1 MYFAAIDDN
10 VMNMLGYD
18 PDTQA
23 VFGLARDGT
32 SCLRT
37 KDAGHSWL
45 VLQAI
50 VSQFAHLSLYH

>member
-1 MYFAAIDDN
+1 
-10 VMNMLGYD
+10 MNMLGYD